1 MHRKKNMSLLA
12 IILTVLIFSLV
23 GSAFARK
30 VGGKAGL
37 IYERLPKADDIP
49 TPFVLQYEYPF
60 ATSGAALEAVK
71 GWNEVTFPEY
81 VTRLDEW
88 KAEYEAVL
96 AKAQT
101 TAGAADGDRH
111 AVLGPYWHPTE
122 MKYCIGWYDKDGYSV
137 DQYPEY
143 EVPAPPEFDVVPY
156 DKAISAYC
164 YMKSDGLSQTDWAYL
179 KLVLCWFAPIKSNRG
194 GAIEAQGNEKKLA
207 KIRDKGY
214 VTVTDALTDL
224 AFTPD
229 GFKHFKGLVEKL
241 ADFRAANI
249 AVAAKKGTITGAEAG
264 KLKTANDKIKTAFLK
279 QLDALNAG
287 AEGEDLDWSNHGPA
301 FLKADF
307 DEFEVD
313 KESDLSNP
321 PYRRVLESVTGPNP
335 LLDSY
340 FYDPKTGAEAK
351 PYHKVEVLC
360 SYLGIEVK
368 SP

>member
-1 MHRKKNMSLLA
+1 MHQRRSVRLLA
-12 IILTVLIFSLV
+12 IVLTLLIFTLA
-23 GSAFARK
+23 GGAFARK

-37 IYERLPKADDIP
+37 IYERLPRASDIP
-49 TPFVLQYEYPF
+49 TPIVLQYEYSF
-60 ATSGAALEAVK
+60 ATSGEALEAIK
-71 GWNEVTFPEY
+71 GWSEVTFPEY
-81 VTRLDEW
+81 VAKLDEW

-96 AKAQT
+96 AKAQA
-101 TAGAADGDRH
+101 TAGAPDGDRH

-122 MKYCIGWYDKDGYSV
+122 MKYCIGWYDKDGYPV

-179 KLVLCWFAPIKSNRG
+179 KLVLCWFEPIKKKQG
-194 GAIEAQGNEKKLA
+194 GSMETQGNEKKLA

-214 VTVTDALTDL
+214 VTVTDAQSDL

-229 GFKHFKGLVEKL
+229 GFEHFKGLVGKL

-249 AVAAKKGTITGAEAG
+249 AIAKAKGTITEAEAN
-264 KLKTANDKIKTAFLK
+264 KLTAANDKIKTAFLK
-279 QLDALNAG
+279 QLDALKG
-287 AEGEDLDWSNHGPA
+287 GGSGQDWTIHGPD
-301 FLKADF
+301 FLMGDF
-307 DEFEVD
+307 AEFEVD
-313 KESDLSNP
+313 KESELSNP
-321 PYRRVLESVTGPNP
+321 PYRRVLESVPGPNP

-340 FYDPKTGAEAK
+340 FYDPRTGAEAK
-351 PYHKVEVLC
+351 PYHKAEVLC
-360 SYLGIEVK
+360 NYLGLDVK